1 MTFEY
6 VVNSDL
12 EAKKLNKE
20 EEEVLVKKISNKFV
34 EWNSERSRNLEMA
47 QSLSNEIFFKNEYI
61 PTGDKTQRWKSKIK
75 MCKTF
80 MFYQTLKSYIWRNTY
95 ANVTSMFDVSGENHD
110 SDNAS
115 NRQKAM
121 LVDIMEKMDY
131 QKTCDQIIDNAL
143 LYGEL
148 ISFTAWK
155 ILSEEYRRPIDY
167 FNNPQTLDLSK
178 QAKIEKAIE
187 AGKNFYVDEREIYN
201 NPYIYPVNPADLVFD
216 STLSDEW
223 DSCPKIYRAY
233 KTPNEIINNKL
244 YTITKEQGEEIQRLI
259 KNENN
264 RLKGQDDIV
273 KGSTVEVL
281 EHWGDLKLPSGTL
294 LKNWHAVVVA
304 RKFLVLFHKNDA
316 LINPF
321 SYGAFV
327 RDPETKRGISPL
339 YSVLSLSQVQEDLL
353 NRTCNLQ
360 TLSENPP
367 LLAPEGFF
375 EEDELQLYPGK
386 IIEYGDNLTPTAAF
400 QQMQFNPSLFIQDI
414 TFLNDLMAEVSG
426 IFPNMVG
433 AIEESGT
440 KTATEINAKTQGQM
454 TRLAMIVDT
463 INQDLIIPNV
473 EKVAKLCADFKSG
486 VETIFVSK
494 DNKQEYIEV
503 DDSVRQGDYKY
514 TYSDNSTTAV
524 KSEQADLVVASVE
537 KFAQVIPLNIQ
548 EIFLWYFEQ
557 KGVDNPE
564 RFLMEANG
572 VNNQFPLLAGEGQG
586 EVSSI
591 NNQSVPSPLT
601 PLPQGEGNVSNP
613 ENQLSNLPQN
623 LPPQGQFD
631 VNTLALLL
639 GLLQQVNKEKGDKA
653 KPEDFIKVLE
663 NILAQENNNEIQEL
677 QK

>member
-6 VVNSDL
+6 IINTDTEV
-12 EAKKLNKE
+12 KKLNKE
-20 EEEVLVKKISNKFV
+20 QEENLVKKISNKFV
-34 EWNSERSRNLEMA
+34 EWNSERSKHLEMA
-47 QSLSNEIFFKNEYI
+47 QNLSNEIFFKNEYI
-61 PTGDKTQRWKSKIK
+61 PSGDKTQRWKSKIK

-95 ANVTSMFDVSGENHD
+95 ANVNSMFDVSGENHD

-115 NRQKAM
+115 NKQKAM
-121 LVDIMEKMDY
+121 LVDIMEKMNY
-131 QKTCDQIIDNAL
+131 QQTCDQIIDNAL

-155 ILSEEYRRPIDY
+155 TLTEEYRRPIDY
-167 FNNPQTLDLSK
+167 FVDPNSNDAEK
-178 QAKIEKAIE
+178 QARILKAIE
-187 AGKNFYVDEREIYN
+187 DGKNFYVDEREIYN
-201 NPYIYPVNPADLVFD
+201 NPYIYPVNPADIVFD
-216 STLSDEW
+216 SARSDEW

-233 KTPNEIINNKL
+233 KTPEEIINNEL
-244 YTITKEQGEEIQRLI
+244 YTVTKEQAEDIQKLI
-259 KNENN
+259 KDENN
-264 RLKGQDDIV
+264 SRIKKENDV
-273 KGSTVEVL
+273 VRGSTVEVL
-281 EHWGDLKLPSGTL
+281 EHWGDLKLPNGQL

-304 RKFLVLFHKNDA
+304 RKYLVYFHKNDA

-360 TLSENPP
+360 TLNENPP

-386 IIEYGDNLTPTAAF
+386 IIEYGDNLTPSAAF
-400 QQMQFNPSLFIQDI
+400 QQMQFNPSIFIQDI

-433 AIEESGT
+433 ALEESGA
-440 KTATEINAKTQGQM
+440 KTATEINVKTQGQM

-503 DDSVRQGDYKY
+503 DDSVRQGEYKY
-514 TYSDNSTTAV
+514 TYSDSTSTAL
-524 KSEQADLVVASVE
+524 KNEQADLVVSAVE
-537 KFAQVIPLNIQ
+537 RFAQLIPLNVQ

-564 RFLMEANG
+564 RFLEAK
-572 VNNQFPLLAGEGQG
+572 VNSSVGEKLGINEDLNANAKPLFPLPSGEGQG
-586 EVSSI
+586 DTI
-591 NNQSVPSPLT
+591 NSLVGQAMSDN
-601 PLPQGEGNVSNP
+601 NP
-613 ENQLSNLPQN
+613 EIQQSQVS
-623 LPPQGQFD
+623 QGFD
-631 VNTLALLL
+631 INTLTFLL
-639 GLLQQVNKEKGDKA
+639 GLMHQVEKEKGNKL
-653 KPEDFIKVLE
+653 KPKDFINVLE
-663 NILAQENNNEIQEL
+663 NILAQEQEEKNEV
-677 QK
+677 